1 MVRTYTYLVI
11 IFCSWKKFVP
21 DYFGG
26 ISKTARALGIK
37 PPTVFNWT
45 DPIPFSAIGR
55 IVMVCPKA
63 YNVEASQG
71 QGEERRK
78 FILISGNKT
87 RLPGMAC
94 GLGVTKHGAN
104 YGFKGC

>member
-1 MVRTYTYLVI
+1 ME
-11 IFCSWKKFVP
+11 KKFVL

-63 YNVEASQG
+63 YN
-71 QGEERRK
+71 
-78 FILISGNKT
+78 I
-87 RLPGMAC
+87 
-94 GLGVTKHGAN
+94 
-104 YGFKGC
+104 

>member
-1 MVRTYTYLVI
+1 MASGFLVFFKI
-11 IFCSWKKFVP
+11 NGRHGAHMHLYCANILFMEKKFVL

-63 YNVEASQG
+63 YNVWK
-71 QGEERRK
+71 RRK
-78 FILISGNKT
+78 DKEKREGSS
-87 RLPGMAC
+87 A
-94 GLGVTKHGAN
+94 
-104 YGFKGC
+104 